1 VLRREESPRERVRPG
16 RKPPGEALGAQV
28 AQDCDEEDRRLG
40 RFVAGVERAA
50 IPLRAFAEG
59 IRLSWSSGLHLRRLL
74 SYAALDLPVTLRN
87 NVLPQFGQALRAEA
101 ADFSSWVA
109 SHLEHT

>member
-1 VLRREESPRERVRPG
+1 VWDCV
-16 RKPPGEALGAQV
+16 EA
-28 AQDCDEEDRRLG
+28 DRRLG

-87 NVLPQFGQALRAEA
+87 NVLPQFGQA
-101 ADFSSWVA
+101 
-109 SHLEHT
+109 